1 MDDRPEHVDRPLTP
15 LVAALWTMALWLLQ
29 GVALQLTDAMRP
41 GAGHDVINI
50 GACDVLA
57 TSIVLFAMVR
67 VHAREVSLR
76 WTLGVAPI
84 GPLQIILAAAAGAG
98 LYPLLSTID
107 ARVLARWPYSDTETE
122 AMKSLLEMPTARAR
136 LAFVVVG
143 YLVMPIAT
151 ELYHRGIVF
160 GGIRRVAGPRV
171 AMLTTAV
178 FSACCSLDWR
188 AIPTTFILGLALARV
203 RDRASTVLA
212 AIVASLAYGAVEA
225 LPILRGADPL
235 ADDSF
240 STRWIAGG
248 AVIAVLALVA
258 IGAGRQ
264 EDAD

>member
-15 LVAALWTMALWLLQ
+15 LAAALWTMALWLLE
-29 GVALQLTDAMRP
+29 GIALEATEAARP
-41 GAGHDVINI
+41 GASHDVVNI
-50 GACDVLA
+50 GACTVLA

-76 WTLGVAPI
+76 ATLGVAPI

-98 LYPLLSTID
+98 VYPLLSMVD
-107 ARVLARWPYSDTETE
+107 ARVLARWPYSDAETE
-122 AMKSLLEMPTARAR
+122 AMKSLLDMPTLRAR
-136 LAFVVVG
+136 VAFVVVG
-143 YLVMPIAT
+143 YVVMPLAH

-160 GGIRRVAGPRV
+160 GGLRRAAGPRV
-171 AMLTTAV
+171 AMLATAV
-178 FSACCSLDWR
+178 FFACCSADWR
-188 AIPTTFILGLALARV
+188 AMPTTFVLGLALARV
-203 RDRASTVLA
+203 RDRAGTVLA

-235 ADDSF
+235 ADETF
-240 STRWIAGG
+240 STRWIVGG

-264 EDAD
+264 DDAD